1 MSMTKRLPL
10 LLLLRELAHISCQ
23 PHLWY
28 RVEVEAAMM
37 CWVESHHVPRQWPLL
52 VVPLLA
58 VAASVVVMARA
69 PHLPSL

>member
-1 MSMTKRLPL
+1 MTKRLPL

-28 RVEVEAAMM
+28 RAEVEAAMM
-37 CWVESHHVPRQWPLL
+37 CWVESRHVPRQWPLL

-58 VAASVVVMARA
+58 AVVVMARA